1 MKMYDFLL
9 ELEKVSIWGVLP
21 LLINTIFVIAI
32 ITVSSMKKDKI
43 SPVDELCDKRKN
55 HKLQKIFLRVDLF
68 SEVYL
73 LVCSILACIPFV
85 TLFNQKHYAY
95 INGIIDKI
103 EVVGSSVLGI
113 TTIAVTLS
121 VAGILFDRKY
131 YIVFSIRDVLQ
142 KYKFAECLFI
152 SVSSCLMVII
162 MQITL
167 INQSIESL
175 FDLVRFM
182 VFEIFTIYNIVAN
195 TYVLFII
202 VYIMFF
208 EQRKEL
214 EILGQLYR
222 SFWIDR
228 LDTSSFKEKTNWSK
242 EAVEINV
249 DYLLQ
254 KYVDICRK
262 KKILKIDY
270 IEFATTIGA
279 YKQKWYNKARNK
291 FIKLNIICLLS
302 SILVDIVFLNR
313 KCIILVVINL
323 VFTAINIGI
332 TFCKKDCIYFVV
344 LKLFSD
350 TWGYY
355 IHQENNKENFIPR
368 VALRKS
374 TIYDKY
380 IMRMNSLNAFFYI
393 WTNYINDKKSDN
405 KLVIDMY
412 QEMVDCLELV
422 ENINGI
428 IYMPIFIVG
437 FFLYEKNIN
446 IVSTREIYNKM
457 VKNANLFK
465 VMFMSQI
472 VYLTKNEKNCIQDA
486 QKYLLWLQQIDD
498 IKE

>member
-1 MKMYDFLL
+1 MYDFLL
-9 ELEKVSIWGVLP
+9 ELKKVSIWGALP
-21 LLINTIFVIAI
+21 LFVNVIFVIII
-32 ITVSSMKKDKI
+32 ITVSSMKKDKL

-73 LVCSILACIPFV
+73 FVCSIFACIPLV
-85 TLFNQKHYAY
+85 AIFNQKYYTY
-95 INGIIDKI
+95 INGMIDKI
-103 EVVGSSVLGI
+103 EVVGSSVLGL

-121 VAGILFDRKY
+121 VAVILFDRKY

-152 SVSSCLMVII
+152 SVSSCVIVII

-167 INQSIESL
+167 INQTIESL

-182 VFEIFTIYNIVAN
+182 VFEIVTIYNIVAN

-228 LDTSSFKEKTNWSK
+228 LDTSTFKEKTNWSK

-254 KYVDICRK
+254 KYVDTCRK

-270 IEFATTIGA
+270 IEFATTLDT
-279 YKQKWYNKARNK
+279 YKPKWYNKARNK
-291 FIKLNIICLLS
+291 FIKLNIICMLS
-302 SILVDIVFLNR
+302 SILLDIACLNR
-313 KCIILVVINL
+313 KCIILLVINL

-332 TFCKKDCIYFVV
+332 TFVKKTVY
-344 LKLFSD
+344 
-350 TWGYY
+350 TW
-355 IHQENNKENFIPR
+355 
-368 VALRKS
+368 
-374 TIYDKY
+374 
-380 IMRMNSLNAFFYI
+380 
-393 WTNYINDKKSDN
+393 
-405 KLVIDMY
+405 
-412 QEMVDCLELV
+412 
-422 ENINGI
+422 
-428 IYMPIFIVG
+428 
-437 FFLYEKNIN
+437 
-446 IVSTREIYNKM
+446 
-457 VKNANLFK
+457 
-465 VMFMSQI
+465 
-472 VYLTKNEKNCIQDA
+472 
-486 QKYLLWLQQIDD
+486 
-498 IKE
+498 

>member
-1 MKMYDFLL
+1 MYDFLL
-9 ELEKVSIWGVLP
+9 ELKEVSIWGVLP
-21 LLINTIFVIAI
+21 LFVNVIFVII
-32 ITVSSMKKDKI
+32 IIMVSSMKKDKL
-43 SPVDELCDKRKN
+43 SPADELYDKRKN

-73 LVCSILACIPFV
+73 FVCSIFACIPLV
-85 TLFNQKHYAY
+85 AIFNQKYYDY
-95 INGIIDKI
+95 INGMIDKI
-103 EVVGSSVLGI
+103 EVVGSSVLGL
-113 TTIAVTLS
+113 TTIAVTLA
-121 VAGILFDRKY
+121 VAVILFDRKY

-152 SVSSCLMVII
+152 SVSSCVIVII

-167 INQSIESL
+167 INQTIESL
-175 FDLVRFM
+175 FDLIRFM
-182 VFEIFTIYNIVAN
+182 VFEIVTIYNIVAN
-195 TYVLFII
+195 NYVLII
-202 VYIMFF
+202 IIYIMFF

-254 KYVDICRK
+254 KYVDACRK
-262 KKILKIDY
+262 EKILKIDY
-270 IEFATTIGA
+270 IEFATTLDA

-291 FIKLNIICLLS
+291 FIKLNIICMLC
-302 SILVDIVFLNR
+302 SILLDIAFLNK
-313 KCIILVVINL
+313 KCLILVVINL

-332 TFCKKDCIYFVV
+332 TFCEKDSIRLVI
-344 LKLFSD
+344 LKFFSD

-355 IHQENNKENFIPR
+355 IHQRNNKEKFIPR

-374 TIYDKY
+374 NVYDKY

-393 WTNYINDKKSDN
+393 WINYIDYKNSDN

-412 QEMVDCLELV
+412 QEMIDGLESM
-422 ENINGI
+422 ENINSV

-446 IVSTREIYNKM
+446 VLSAREIYNKI
-457 VKNANLFK
+457 VEKGNLFEM
-465 VMFMSQI
+465 MFMSQV
-472 VYLTKNEKNCIQDA
+472 VYLMRNDKKCIQDA
-486 QKYLLWLQQIDD
+486 KNYLLWLQQIGD

>member
-1 MKMYDFLL
+1 MYDFLL
-9 ELEKVSIWGVLP
+9 ELKKVSIWGALP
-21 LLINTIFVIAI
+21 LFVNVIFVIII
-32 ITVSSMKKDKI
+32 ITVSSMKKDKL

-73 LVCSILACIPFV
+73 FVCSIFACIPLV
-85 TLFNQKHYAY
+85 AIFNQKYYTY
-95 INGIIDKI
+95 INGMIDKI
-103 EVVGSSVLGI
+103 EVVGSSVLGL

-121 VAGILFDRKY
+121 VAVILFDRKY

-152 SVSSCLMVII
+152 SVSSCIIVII

-167 INQSIESL
+167 INQTIESL

-182 VFEIFTIYNIVAN
+182 VFEIVTIYNIVAN

-228 LDTSSFKEKTNWSK
+228 LDTSTFKEKTNWSK

-254 KYVDICRK
+254 KYVDTCRK

-270 IEFATTIGA
+270 IEFATTLDT
-279 YKQKWYNKARNK
+279 YKPKWYNKARNK
-291 FIKLNIICLLS
+291 FIKLNIICMLS
-302 SILVDIVFLNR
+302 SILLDIACLNR
-313 KCIILVVINL
+313 KCIILLVINL

-332 TFCKKDCIYFVV
+332 TFCEKDCIHLVI
-344 LKLFSD
+344 LKFFSD

-355 IHQENNKENFIPR
+355 IHQRNNKEKFIPR

-374 TIYDKY
+374 NVYDKY

-393 WTNYINDKKSDN
+393 WINYIDYKNSDN

-412 QEMVDCLELV
+412 QEVIDCLV
-422 ENINGI
+422 SMENINSV

-446 IVSTREIYNKM
+446 VLSAREIYNKI
-457 VKNANLFK
+457 VENGNLFEM
-465 VMFMSQI
+465 MFMSQI
-472 VYLTKNEKNCIQDA
+472 VHLTRNDKKYIQDA
-486 QKYLLWLQQIDD
+486 NKYLLWLQQIGD